1 MVPNTGSSD
10 KQHHFFYKKFGLYMD
25 NRIYP
30 EIFFSKATHIIYQS
44 FSRTF
49 WGLGLGYIIY
59 ACETGNGGK
68 VNYYIVKYKKMDHIK
83 IAPK

>member
-1 MVPNTGSSD
+1 
-10 KQHHFFYKKFGLYMD
+10 MD

-30 EIFFSKATHIIYQS
+30 EMFFSKVTHIIYQS

-68 VNYYIVKYKKMDHIK
+68 VFYYMVEYKK
-83 IAPK
+83 